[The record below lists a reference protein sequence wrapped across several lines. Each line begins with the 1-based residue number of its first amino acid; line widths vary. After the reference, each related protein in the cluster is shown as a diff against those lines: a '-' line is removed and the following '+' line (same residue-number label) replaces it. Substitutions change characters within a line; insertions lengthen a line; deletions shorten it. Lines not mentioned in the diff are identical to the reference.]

1 MKTKY
6 LNIINKEALL
16 VGGLLLCFTFSAQAQ
31 VTIGTQAPPLQGVL
45 LDLKQS
51 DQPNGGANS
60 ISGIMLARVLL
71 SDTDKLSPILDDT
84 VSNYAALK
92 AQYTDLIVY
101 NVNPNPP
108 FNKGLYEWDGN
119 RWNPVI
125 SSIAALESVKAMNG
139 LSASGVDTVL
149 LGGDLVKN
157 TTINLGDSNLI
168 FNRGQGKLGIG
179 TVSPQAIM
187 HVANP
192 DSIDPLILEN
202 VKLVSD
208 TNAIDGANPMYYNLR
223 VSEGGVVRKA
233 IPVVSGHDN
242 SSFVY
247 NLVGTTAS
255 SIPYTPI
262 TSNSNTS
269 ITWTKDGTQ
278 YNYVTLPEDGTY
290 AFSFRLYGNTNTTV
304 AYTTNVSSSFY
315 LTAVKNGT
323 PFYSKEGVIFDV
335 NSYHAATYT
344 INLTVTGI
352 AGDQVGFTMGLM
364 PGGGITEWDL
374 IQGNATAS
382 NANRTSMF
390 FWRL

>member
-6 LNIINKEALL
+6 YNKINSKEMLL
-16 VGGLLLCFTFSAQAQ
+16 VGGLLLCFTFSAKAQ
-31 VTIGTQAPPLQGVL
+31 VTIGVQAPPLQGVL

-51 DQPNGGANS
+51 DQPNGDANS
-60 ISGIMLARVLL
+60 MSGIMFARVLL

-84 VSNYAALK
+84 VPNYATLK

-101 NVNPNPP
+101 NVNPNAP
-108 FNKGLYEWDGN
+108 FEKGLYEWDGN
-119 RWNPVI
+119 RWNPI
-125 SSIAALESVKAMNG
+125 SNSTSTMQSVKAMNG
-139 LSASGVDTVL
+139 LSASGSDTVL
-149 LGGDLVKN
+149 LGGDLMKN

-179 TVSPQAIM
+179 TISPQAIM
-187 HVANP
+187 HIANP
-192 DSIDPLILEN
+192 DSIDPLIMEN

-208 TNAIDGANPMYYNLR
+208 TNTIDGANPMYYNLR
-223 VSEGGVVRKA
+223 VSEGGVIRKA
-233 IPVVSGHDN
+233 IPVVSVHDN

-247 NLVGTTAS
+247 NLVGTTSS

-290 AFSFRLYGNTNTTV
+290 AFSFRLYGNTNIPTQ
-304 AYTTNVSSSFY
+304 TNVSSSFY

-323 PFYSKEGVIFDV
+323 PFYTKEGVIFDV
-335 NSYHAATYT
+335 NAYHAATYT
-344 INLTVTGI
+344 INITVTGI